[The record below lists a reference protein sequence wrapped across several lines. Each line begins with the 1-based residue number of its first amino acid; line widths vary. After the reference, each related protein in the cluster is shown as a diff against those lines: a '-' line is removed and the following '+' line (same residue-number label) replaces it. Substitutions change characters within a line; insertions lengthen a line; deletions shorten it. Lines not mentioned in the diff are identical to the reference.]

1 MNTNELKILLL
12 SHRLPSSQVAK
23 IVGISAVEANS
34 FLHNYRERNRVTF
47 KR

>member
-1 MNTNELKILLL
+1 MNTQDLKILLL

-23 IVGISAVEANS
+23 IVGLKAVEVNR
-34 FLHNYRERNRVTF
+34 FLSNYREDNHLTF